1 MERAIT
7 VDAEALSEGSTRPI
21 IKDHRIGL
29 GMLRRMIIDAYRS
42 PAAIRL
48 STSMM
53 GSSREKP
60 IAWRVTIEAKDPSFL
75 AIAGEARN
83 ANIRMN

>member
-21 IKDHRIGL
+21 IKDLRIGL
-29 GMLRRMIIDAYRS
+29 GMLRRIIIDAYRS
-42 PAAIRL
+42 PATIRL
-48 STSMM
+48 SANMM

-60 IAWRVTIEAKDPSFL
+60 ITWRLTIEPTDPSFW
-75 AIAGEARN
+75 R
-83 ANIRMN
+83 